1 MTVSQMHIAVKLQL
15 DKIAPVPLPS
25 FEPEELNYWLTVA
38 QERFVKQR
46 FTGHNRYQEGFED
59 TQKRK
64 DDLREL
70 ISSAYDQSP
79 LPTASSSL
87 IYPNSWKVE
96 MYGSTIYDSPTGGTV
111 VDLLD
116 YPNKYMFLYNIDVNV
131 DRVLENNASVSGVW
145 METMDKTHDT
155 AFKNLTTPFN
165 LPYIEQ
171 PVFLLEHNYINI
183 ITDPHTT
190 AVNTVKI
197 EYIRYP
203 KKLVNSLTTGSF
215 LGVTPGSPSDEYTT
229 ECELAEHTHQEI
241 VELCANLLL
250 ENIESSRVQ
259 TNELKLSQQ
268 E

>member
-1 MTVSQMHIAVKLQL
+1 MHIAVKLQL
-15 DKIAPVPLPS
+15 DKVSPVPLPS

-46 FTGHNRYQEGFED
+46 FTGHNRYQEGFEG

-79 LPTASSSL
+79 LATSASSL

-96 MYGSTIYDSPTGGTV
+96 MYGSSIYDAPTAGTV

-131 DRVLENNASVSGVW
+131 DRVLENNESVSGIW
-145 METMDKTHDT
+145 MEAMDKTHET

-171 PVFLLEHNYINI
+171 PIFLLEHNYINI
-183 ITDPHTT
+183 VTDPHTT
-190 AVNTVKI
+190 AVNIVKI
-197 EYIRYP
+197 EYIKYP
-203 KKLVNSLTTGSF
+203 RKLVRSTGDSF
-215 LGVTPGSPSDEYTT
+215 LGTTVNLASSDIDEYTA
-229 ECELAEHTHQEI
+229 ESDLAEHTHQEI
-241 VELCANLLL
+241 VELCANLLI